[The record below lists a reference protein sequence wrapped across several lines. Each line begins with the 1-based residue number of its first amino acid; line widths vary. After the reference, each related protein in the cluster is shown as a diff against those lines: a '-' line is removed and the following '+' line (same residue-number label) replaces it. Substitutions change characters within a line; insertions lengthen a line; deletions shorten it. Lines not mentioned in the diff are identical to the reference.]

1 MNRQALKDLLYG
13 GIEEMTQNPRLYYQ
27 SSVGKE
33 YSHWTDTGKENLS
46 EFMNYMAQEM
56 AKCRQIED
64 DQRAKDMVLKELKV
78 Q

>member
-13 GIEEMTQNPRLYYQ
+13 GIEEMTQNPRLFYR

-33 YSHWTDTGKENLS
+33 YSHWTEAGKDNMT

-56 AKCRQIED
+56 SKCREIED
-64 DQRAKDMVLKELKV
+64 DNRAREMVLKELKT

>member
-13 GIEEMTQNPRLYYQ
+13 GIEEMTQNPRLFYH

-33 YSHWTDTGKENLS
+33 YSHWTEVGEKNVT

-56 AKCRQIED
+56 AKCRAAED
-64 DQRAKDMVLKELKV
+64 DQRAKEMVLKELKS

>member
-13 GIEEMTQNPRLYYQ
+13 GIEEMTQNPKLFYR

-33 YSHWTDTGKENLS
+33 YSNWTEEGQANLA
-46 EFMNYMAQEM
+46 EFMNYMAAEM
-56 AKCRQIED
+56 AKCRQVED
-64 DQRAKDMVLKELKV
+64 DRRAKEMVLKELKT